1 MKNLPRALDEHVP
14 QGGPARVPADEL
26 PRSILARA
34 ENVPR
39 HLVHRAVC
47 KVKHTY
53 GVLVQRYGPG
63 YARAILGAGLLGL
76 PLPIPFSSAL
86 TAAPVLAAAEVH
98 RALAETQILP
108 TTAATVTLTVEH
120 IETLGKHW
128 VQELIHV
135 FSTTPEHPGEF
146 ETLVHKTEG
155 SLGRPLT
162 EAERRELLAKYL
174 LDVAQPG

>member
-1 MKNLPRALDEHVP
+1 MKESPPTSDEHIP
-14 QGGPARVPADEL
+14 QARLAPTPAEEVH
-26 PRSILARA
+26 SGILARA

-98 RALAETQILP
+98 RVLADTQILP
-108 TTAATVTLTVEH
+108 TSVATVTLTVEH

-128 VQELIHV
+128 VQELVHV
-135 FSTTPEHPGEF
+135 FSTAPEHPGEF
-146 ETLVHKTEG
+146 ETLVHKTE
-155 SLGRPLT
+155 SDLGRALT
-162 EAERRELLAKYL
+162 EPEQQELLAKYL
-174 LDVAQPG
+174 LDVEHLG

>member
-53 GVLVQRYGPG
+53 GILVQRYGPG
-63 YARAILGAGLLGL
+63 YARAIVGAGLVGL
-76 PLPIPFSSAL
+76 PLPIPFSTAL

-98 RALAETQILP
+98 RALADKHILQESV
-108 TTAATVTLTVEH
+108 ATVTLTAEH
-120 IETLGKHW
+120 IEVLGKHW
-128 VQELIHV
+128 IE
-135 FSTTPEHPGEF
+135 E
-146 ETLVHKTEG
+146 LVHVCAATTEQPG
-155 SLGRPLT
+155 DFEDLVLKQESNLGRSLT
-162 EAERRELLAKYL
+162 GAEQRDLLAKYL
-174 LDVAQPG
+174 LDVESPG